1 MIMKSLR
8 KTILDGRN
16 SVGNALGSWLRPRM
30 GAIGTRC
37 RLAARVRK
45 ANAWASRHPRR
56 TFGYVVATL
65 AMILV
70 CDIIVTGARME
81 SKDPDLQTI
90 AKVEPIFSGFRTI
103 QANKEAQR
111 SRLMEI
117 AGDGQTV
124 KHELDSLIAVRHK
137 THADSIGIIRRY
149 RQLEQIV
156 KSLKQYDNNEKD

>member
-1 MIMKSLR
+1 MKSLR
-8 KTILDGRN
+8 KTIRDGRRNLGN
-16 SVGNALGSWLRPRM
+16 SAGSWLRPKL
-30 GAIGTRC
+30 GAIGTRF
-37 RLAARVRK
+37 RLAARIRK

-56 TFGYVVATL
+56 TFGYVVTTL
-65 AMILV
+65 VTIFV
-70 CDIIVTGARME
+70 CDIIVTGARLE
-81 SKDPDLQTI
+81 SKEPDLQTI

-111 SRLMEI
+111 IRLVEI

-124 KHELDSLIAVRHK
+124 KHELDSLIAVPHK

-156 KSLKQYDNNEKD
+156 KSLKQYDNNEED